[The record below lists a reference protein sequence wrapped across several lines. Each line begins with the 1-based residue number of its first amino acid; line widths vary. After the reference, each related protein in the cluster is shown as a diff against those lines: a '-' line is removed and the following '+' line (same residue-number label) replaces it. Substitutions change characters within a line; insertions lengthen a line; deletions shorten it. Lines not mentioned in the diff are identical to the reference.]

1 MTTTTKILQIEQPA
15 PLDDGQGNTFSLI
28 QFIRFLIDSQPVFN
42 SNMAGAR
49 SALRIEAAL
58 SKAEESS
65 IAAAK
70 EAAEA
75 AKAEGIDDATAV
87 QAIVKASEGA
97 PIHME
102 ERDLKKLIEA
112 AETPQASRNPMTG
125 QAGPAYPV
133 SPARR
138 LIEFVNALHAASMVK
153 VEDVEDSV
161 TAPN

>member
-1 MTTTTKILQIEQPA
+1 MKILQVEQPE

-28 QFIRFLIDSQPVFN
+28 QFIRFLIDSQPAFN

-75 AKAEGIDDATAV
+75 AKAGGVDDATVV
-87 QAIVKASEGA
+87 QAIVKASAGA

-102 ERDLKKLIEA
+102 ERDLKKLVES
-112 AETPQASRNPMTG
+112 AENPQASRNPMTG
-125 QAGPAYPV
+125 QQMAAYPV

-138 LIEFVNALHAASMVK
+138 LIAFVNALHAATMVK